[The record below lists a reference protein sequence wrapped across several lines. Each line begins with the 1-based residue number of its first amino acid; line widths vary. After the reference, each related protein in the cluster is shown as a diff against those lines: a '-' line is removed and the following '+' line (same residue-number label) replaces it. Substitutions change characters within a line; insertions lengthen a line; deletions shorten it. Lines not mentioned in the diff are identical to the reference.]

1 MSTKKSFE
9 EMVQENP
16 DAFDYLDSRSG
27 GSTYPR
33 ESLGAITPDH
43 VKQEI
48 ERRRK
53 AREAAKEKL
62 LVAEQQMPVSRYL
75 FDRD

>member
-1 MSTKKSFE
+1 MGTNKSFE
-9 EMVQENP
+9 KMVQENP

-33 ESLGAITPDH
+33 ESLEAATPDH

-48 ERRRK
+48 ARRRK
-53 AREAAKEKL
+53 AREAVEQKL
-62 LVAEQQMPVSRYL
+62 YAEQQQILVKQIL
-75 FDRD
+75 VNRD